1 MQEEIEKL
9 RKENKELKEELEM
22 IEYFYGENSLIKR
35 IKFYTKYVKEKWRNG
50 NNTDIRNNDTSRNN
64 KIHNNGASNTWND
77 KINNLLNNEKIKGE
91 IKNG

>member
-9 RKENKELKEELEM
+9 RKENKELKEQLEM